1 MRTDRGCVGLWCSD
15 GRFRATL
22 LRNRHKRFGETWQ
35 CCKYLWGFP
44 KGTARPSPGS
54 INPGEEK
61 PSAIARMTKGR
72 ASFAQTDS
80 VAALVTDQADAASD
94 DG

>member
-1 MRTDRGCVGLWCSD
+1 MLQISLGISEGDRSTVPWIDQSW
-15 GRFRATL
+15 RR
-22 LRNRHKRFGETWQ
+22 
-35 CCKYLWGFP
+35 
-44 KGTARPSPGS
+44 
-54 INPGEEK
+54 EK